1 MSNPTLPTEDG
12 PMAAM
17 ATPEIWD
24 SHKCKADIVGLDE
37 GGRVGIHGK
46 AILTS
51 TSTCLII
58 LQNTHPKFSI
68 IPESMTQSI
77 SRSSNR
83 PSNPAMGRTRMQTSC
98 RPGRPPSYCA
108 SRYGLFQDWVD
119 TTPSVRR
126 RMSVQVSAHVSI
138 VVSTSDKSRRLD
150 RDRRYRQGQNR
161 HR

>member
-1 MSNPTLPTEDG
+1 
-12 PMAAM
+12 MAAM

-24 SHKCKADIVGLDE
+24 SHKRKADTVGLDE

-51 TSTCLII
+51 TSTSTCLII
-58 LQNTHPKFSI
+58 LQNAHPEFFI
-68 IPESMTQSI
+68 IPESMTESI

-83 PSNPAMGRTRMQTSC
+83 PSNPAMGRTRIQTSC
-98 RPGRPPSYCA
+98 RPGRPPSYRA
-108 SRYGLFQDWVD
+108 SRYGLFRDWVD
-119 TTPSVRR
+119 STPSVRR

-138 VVSTSDKSRRLD
+138 VVGTSDKSRRLD
-150 RDRRYRQGQNR
+150 RDRRYRRGQNR